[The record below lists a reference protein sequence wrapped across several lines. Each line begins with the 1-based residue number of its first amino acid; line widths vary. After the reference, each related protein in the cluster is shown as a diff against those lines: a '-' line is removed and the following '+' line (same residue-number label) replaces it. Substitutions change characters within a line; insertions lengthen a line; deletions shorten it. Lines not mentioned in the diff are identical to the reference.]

1 MARPVARTVT
11 VFLLLAVCLSAAA
24 QESIEVRN
32 IEYLEGVSGQTQ
44 KVRGALRIDADEI
57 LFVVGGRP
65 QFTIPRPGVTYVAA
79 QAEAGARS
87 RTRETGMVVA
97 GTTALAIGLAVAGA
111 GFAGPAAALFLKRE
125 KHLLSI
131 EYLEGED
138 KVRRLALFDVHDHSA
153 LAVKKMI
160 DDHLGLTTEYYTEED
175 RKEEEEQRQTEAA
188 ATPAGQL
195 ETRTNLV
202 VGDIQYFRY
211 LLESGRYDI
220 LIFDRYI
227 GFRPEGMEW
236 AKYRVAIRKREP
248 DKTAGQS
255 LQPVYSGSRLVG
267 FRCNETKYLFY

>member
-1 MARPVARTVT
+1 MARHLARTVT
-11 VFLLLAVCLSAAA
+11 VSLLLAVCLAAAA
-24 QESIEVRN
+24 QEPIEVRN
-32 IEYLEGVSGQTQ
+32 IEYLDGVPGQTQ
-44 KVRGALRIDADEI
+44 KVRGALRISSNEMA
-57 LFVVGGRP
+57 FVVGGKP
-65 QFTIPRPGVTYVAA
+65 LFIIPDDGVDYVAA

-97 GTTALAIGLAVAGA
+97 GTTAIVVGLAVAGA

-125 KHLLSI
+125 KHLLSV

-160 DDHLGLTTEYYTEED
+160 DERLGLTPAYYEEKD
-175 RKEEEEQRQTEAA
+175 RQEEEEQRQAEAA
-188 ATPAGQL
+188 ATPAGYL

-211 LLESGRYDI
+211 LLEGGKYDI

-227 GFRPEGMEW
+227 GFRPEGTEW
-236 AKYRVAIRKREP
+236 AKYRVAIRKSQP
-248 DKTAGQS
+248 DKTAGAR
-255 LQPVYSGSRLVG
+255 LEPVFKSSRLVG
-267 FRCNETKYLFY
+267 FRYKGTQYAFY